1 MKLRQIVSRI
11 NFGKTSHGHSHFHL
25 KIFFVIIKILNLP
38 FLHYKMLFLLIL
50 CWHMTLLKICYL
62 HVLYFYFYFRV
73 LNLWKLLYFLLNSK
87 VYKLWDL
94 YLRFKP
100 KLPGRKPLENAHCHS
115 ELLARRK
122 WITLWTYHHLQKFL

>member
-1 MKLRQIVSRI
+1 MNSISNKFWKNKSWPFSFSFK
-11 NFGKTSHGHSHFHL
+11 N
-25 KIFFVIIKILNLP
+25 FFVIKILNLP
-38 FLHYKMLFLLIL
+38 FLGYKMLFLLIL
-50 CWHMTLLKICYL
+50 CWHMTVFKICYL
-62 HVLYFYFYFRV
+62 HVLYFYFRI

-94 YLRFKP
+94 YLRFRP

-115 ELLARRK
+115 ELLAHRK